1 MQDLYSIKL
10 RIWNCIIQLKP
21 ELAKEE
27 MSSDKHLHYDYGLDS
42 LEYEKLVLLLED
54 EWSIEIEEEFTRSG
68 FFASVEGIAEFLI
81 TYKDV
86 FNR

>member
-1 MQDLYSIKL
+1 LQKLSSIRS
-10 RIWNCIIQLKP
+10 RIWKSIIKIKP

-27 MSSDKHLHYDYGLDS
+27 MSLDKHLHYDYGLDS

-86 FNR
+86 LNR